1 MSGVTGL
8 GAGCTVA
15 EVFGLK
21 LGPHRVNS
29 APMIYGRQYNN
40 SNIFP
45 FAMFQKQH
53 LNSKFGVVA
62 QVTQHKILACPSD
75 HSAAYHAII

>member
-1 MSGVTGL
+1 MPEVFEQIINITFCMSGVTGL

-53 LNSKFGVVA
+53 FEF
-62 QVTQHKILACPSD
+62 KIWCGGSGYTA
-75 HSAAYHAII
+75 